1 MDPILRL
8 AKKYKI
14 DIIEDAACGFG
25 SFYKGKHVGNF
36 GSAGCFSFHPRKSI
50 TTGEGGMITAKN
62 KSLIKK
68 LSSLRDHG
76 ASISDHQR
84 HKGNKPYLLPDFSY
98 AGYNQRMTDIQAA
111 LGLEQMKRAHK
122 ILKERRKL
130 AAIYNDELKNNTLLK
145 IPYVPKN
152 FSHGYQSYPCIFGFD
167 DLTIKNVKKI
177 NKKEIGLWNNY
188 KNAGISTRPA
198 THAVHMLDFYHKN
211 IL

>member
-76 ASISDHQR
+76 ASIFRS
-84 HKGNKPYLLPDFSY
+84 SE
-98 AGYNQRMTDIQAA
+98 T
-111 LGLEQMKRAHK
+111 
-122 ILKERRKL
+122 
-130 AAIYNDELKNNTLLK
+130 
-145 IPYVPKN
+145 
-152 FSHGYQSYPCIFGFD
+152 
-167 DLTIKNVKKI
+167 
-177 NKKEIGLWNNY
+177 
-188 KNAGISTRPA
+188 
-198 THAVHMLDFYHKN
+198 
-211 IL
+211 